1 VLERQLT
8 GNDRRARADT
18 IVEHSE
24 QIVAGALIEILKA
37 PVVQQQDVQLG
48 QLREPI
54 FNSSNNATRT
64 YSTENPCRQAF

>member
-8 GNDRRARADT
+8 GNDRRRADT
-18 IVEHSE
+18 IVEHFE

-54 FNSSNNATRT
+54 FNSSNSRATRT